1 MSDRA
6 INIIF
11 ILFCLVFVAF
21 VYLTININP
30 PFGIAT
36 MSRALYVDEG
46 FYADAAQNFVR
57 FGDWGMPHDLRHWPG
72 APMLTVLQTTV
83 FSLFGVSVTAARLIS
98 VAFAVLSIICL
109 YLISQKQFGSRI
121 ALVLSIA
128 TAVSFN
134 FVTHSRAAIAD
145 PIAVGFSMLAM
156 LVYLRMDNRS
166 WAIVISLLMA
176 YCAFLSKMYFL
187 FAIITLFTFW
197 IIEIVIIPLVSNEQ
211 LKRSRIFIMFI
222 TVAIIIVSYL
232 LLRLAF
238 EASFSQ
244 FMHINSN
251 KKPTL
256 NIMVLWNKF
265 IIAVNHV
272 LFNTKTHLLL
282 ISSLVA
288 VGGILFGLKSP
299 KLFSQKLFASGRA
312 GWLFML
318 FLLLGL
324 GTVGALNLPDKA
336 HYFYF
341 SIIPICFLSVWLI
354 KLAWP
359 QVPLMLVMLLL
370 ISHIIFQTIYYVNWF
385 DRDQNYAIAQA
396 NAAILTQIKNEN
408 PDTENVIPIIGQ
420 YASQFAFKDDQIMPL
435 DIRWSSQADVCVRIN
450 YWQPQYLVDFYFPA
464 RGNYSKDKLLA
475 CDEVVAIEEISSYPV
490 FEQWQD
496 QIEFYRLIY

>member
-1 MSDRA
+1 MSDRT

-11 ILFCLVFVAF
+11 ILFCMIFIAC

-98 VAFAVLSIICL
+98 VAFAVLSIGCL
-109 YLISQKQFGSRI
+109 YLISQKSFGSRI
-121 ALVLSIA
+121 ALILSIA

-145 PIAVGFSMLAM
+145 PIAVGFSMLAI
-156 LVYLRMDNRS
+156 LVYLRMNNRS
-166 WAIVISLLMA
+166 WAIVLSLLLA

-187 FAIITLFTFW
+187 FTIITLLSFW
-197 IIEIVIIPLVSNEQ
+197 IIEILILPLVKKE
-211 LKRSRIFIMFI
+211 RIKPSLIFMLV
-222 TVAIIIVSYL
+222 TSLVMIIFSYF

-238 EASFSQ
+238 EGSFSQ

-251 KKPTL
+251 KKPSL
-256 NIMVLWNKF
+256 DIMILLDKF
-265 IIAVNHV
+265 IIAVKH
-272 LFNTKTHLLL
+272 LSFNTKTHLLL
-282 ISSLVA
+282 ISSIVA
-288 VGGILFGLKSP
+288 VGGILFWLRLP
-299 KLFSQKLFASGRA
+299 KLFIQKIYTSGRA

-370 ISHIIFQTIYYVNWF
+370 ASHIIFQTIYYVKWF
-385 DRDQNYAIAQA
+385 NRDQNHAIAQA
-396 NAAILTQIKNEN
+396 NEAILTQIKKEN
-408 PDTENVIPIIGQ
+408 PDTENIIPIIGQ

-435 DIRWSSQADVCVRIN
+435 DIRWSSQADVCVRVN
-450 YWQPQYLVDFYFPA
+450 YWQPQYFVDFYFPA
-464 RGNYSKDKLLA
+464 RGNYTKDVLLA
-475 CDEVVAIEEISSYPV
+475 CDEVVALEEISRYSV
-490 FEQWQD
+490 FDEWQD
-496 QIEFYRLIY
+496 KIEFYRLIY